1 MALRRIALRDFVI
14 VRALELDLSAGFS
27 VLTGETGAGK
37 SILIDALQLALGN
50 RADAGAVREGA
61 ERLDV
66 SAEFDADPALAGWLD
81 AGGFEPGDALLLRR
95 TVDLQG
101 RSRGWINGSPA
112 TATQLRELGDHLLDI
127 HGQHA
132 WQSLTRPDAVRGL
145 LDAYA
150 GVDAGTLD
158 GAWQAWRQA
167 LGALETA
174 RAAQDSLQR
183 ERERLQWQIAEV
195 AKLAPGA
202 DEWEELSTNHQRIS
216 NAQALID
223 AAEGARHALEDDDN
237 GALAA
242 LTRAVTLLQN
252 CEHIEPEFKT
262 LGEVLASSVAQ
273 ASDAAH
279 SLHGYLRHTDA
290 DPRDLAELDERM
302 GLWMSL
308 ARRYKRT
315 PADLPV
321 LLAGWQT
328 ELQTLDAQSDLDA
341 LERAERAAEQRYM
354 KEAKALGKTRK
365 QAAPRLS
372 EAVTLAMQGLGMQGG
387 RFEVTLQP
395 LAQPGRA
402 GLEDVAFLVS
412 GHTGS
417 TPRPIGKVASGGE
430 LSRIALAIAVTTS
443 ELGTAQTLI
452 FDEVDSGVGGAV
464 AETVGRLMQQLGR
477 DRQVLAVTHLP
488 QVAGCADHHLLVA
501 KRQTRGDTG
510 THTASAAR
518 TESSVTALDDEGRVR
533 EIARMLGGE
542 RVSATTLAHAREML
556 GKQSAGVTP

>member
-14 VRALELDLSAGFS
+14 VRALELDLSTGFT

-66 SAEFDADPALAGWLD
+66 SAEFDTDPALAAWLD
-81 AGGFEPGDALLLRR
+81 EGGFEAGDVLLLRR

-112 TATQLRELGDHLLDI
+112 TATQLRELGDQLLDI

-132 WQSLTRPDAVRGL
+132 WQSLTRPEAVRGL

-150 GVDAGTLD
+150 GVGTAALD
-158 GAWQAWRQA
+158 SVWQNWRQA
-167 LGALETA
+167 IAALDKA
-174 RAAQDSLQR
+174 RSAQDSLQR
-183 ERERLQWQIAEV
+183 ERERLQWQVGEV
-195 AKLAPGA
+195 MKLAPGA
-202 DEWEELSTNHQRIS
+202 DEWEELSASHTRIS

-223 AAEGARHALEDDDN
+223 AAEGACSALEDDDS

-242 LTRAVTLLQN
+242 LSRAVTLLQN
-252 CEHIEPEFKT
+252 CEHIEPEFKA

-279 SLHGYLRHTDA
+279 SLHGYLRQADTD
-290 DPRDLAELDERM
+290 PERLAELDERM

-315 PADLPV
+315 PAELPA
-321 LLAGWQT
+321 LLAGWQA
-328 ELQTLDAQSDLDA
+328 ELQALDAQSDLEA
-341 LERAERAAEQRYM
+341 LERAEQTAQQAYM
-354 KEAKALGKTRK
+354 KEAKTLGKARK
-365 QAAPRLS
+365 QAAPRLAQ
-372 EAVTLAMQGLGMQGG
+372 AVTQAMQGLGMQGG
-387 RFEVTLQP
+387 RFEVALEP
-395 LAQPGRA
+395 LAEPGRA
-402 GLEDVAFLVS
+402 GLEDIAFLVS

-443 ELGTAQTLI
+443 QLGAAQTLI
-452 FDEVDSGVGGAV
+452 FDEVDAGVGGAV
-464 AETVGRLMQQLGR
+464 AETVGRLMKQLGR

-488 QVAGCADHHLLVA
+488 QVAACADHHLLVA
-501 KRQTRGDTG
+501 KHQT
-510 THTASAAR
+510 SAKSQDGIR
-518 TESSVTALDDEGRVR
+518 TESGVSVLDEDTRPR

-542 RVSATTLAHAREML
+542 RVSQTSLAHAREML
-556 GKQSAGVTP
+556 GKKTPETSS

>member
-14 VRALELDLSAGFS
+14 VRSLELDFSAGFT

-66 SAEFDADPALAGWLD
+66 SAEFDADPGLAGWLD
-81 AGGFEPGDALLLRR
+81 EGGFEGGDALLLRR

-132 WQSLTRPDAVRGL
+132 WQSLTRPEAVRGL

-150 GVDAGTLD
+150 GIDTGALES
-158 GAWQAWRQA
+158 AWQLWRQA
-167 LGALETA
+167 IGALETA
-174 RAAQDSLQR
+174 RSAQDSLQR
-183 ERERLQWQIAEV
+183 ERERLQWQVAEV
-195 AKLAPGA
+195 AKLAPGD
-202 DEWEELSTNHQRIS
+202 DEWEELSASHSRIS

-223 AAEGARHALEDDDN
+223 AAEGASNALEDDDS

-242 LTRAVTLLQN
+242 LGRALALLQN
-252 CEHIEPEFKT
+252 CEHIEPEFKA

-279 SLHGYLRHTDA
+279 SLHSYLRQA
-290 DPRDLAELDERM
+290 DPDPERLAELDERM
-302 GLWMSL
+302 GSWMSL
-308 ARRYKRT
+308 ARRYRRP
-315 PADLPV
+315 PAELPA
-321 LLAGWQT
+321 LLAGWQA
-328 ELQTLDAQSDLDA
+328 ELKALDAQSDLDA
-341 LERAERAAEQRYM
+341 LERTEQSAQQAYL
-354 KEAKALGKTRK
+354 KEAKAVARARK
-365 QAAPRLS
+365 QAAPKLS
-372 EAVTLAMQGLGMQGG
+372 QAVTQAMQELGMKGG
-387 RFEVTLQP
+387 RFEVALQP

-402 GLEDVAFLVS
+402 GLEEISFLVS
-412 GHTGS
+412 GHAGS
-417 TPRPIGKVASGGE
+417 TPRSIGKVASGGE

-443 ELGTAQTLI
+443 ELGAAQTLI
-452 FDEVDSGVGGAV
+452 FDEVDAGVGGAV
-464 AETVGRLMQQLGR
+464 AETVGRLMKQLGR

-488 QVAGCADHHLLVA
+488 QVAACADHHLVVA
-501 KRQTRGDTG
+501 KRQTAAKGQD
-510 THTASAAR
+510 AAR
-518 TESSVTALDDEGRVR
+518 TESSVAVLDGEGRAQEV
-533 EIARMLGGE
+533 ARMLGGE
-542 RVSATTLAHAREML
+542 RVSRTSLAHAREML
-556 GKQSAGVTP
+556 GQKAQVAWP